1 MLNGKVCRANLA
13 NGFQWAE
20 IAVIWGLSLYCISIT
35 SPLLSTVYPDQSLYC
50 VHLYLVRKHYGGGLW
65 VQCAVIVRYRNTNE
79 GGIRAIFPHQ
89 IQIDLHKYTS
99 IDLPYSEIC
108 GRIVY
113 TRFCSIY
120 VNIKI
125 FIHITYLQCQH
136 VVHVLSQIIF
146 ILPQLVA
153 S

>member
-1 MLNGKVCRANLA
+1 MGGLESLYED
-13 NGFQWAE
+13 FLF
-20 IAVIWGLSLYCISIT
+20 IAYLSLVHYCQQYIH
-35 SPLLSTVYPDQSLYC
+35 L
-50 VHLYLVRKHYGGGLW
+50 HLYLVSKHYGGGLW

-89 IQIDLHKYTS
+89 IQIDLHKHTS
-99 IDLPYSEIC
+99 VDLPYSEIC

-113 TRFCSIY
+113 ARFCSIY

-136 VVHVLSQIIF
+136 VVHVLSQIIL